1 MVRRS
6 RTQLTDTGTPHV
18 RSARFNGAWLIL
30 NVRRELFSFPRT
42 VHVVASVETDSESDS
57 AIHELV
63 SFETDQKKRLVRFEL
78 SATDGIKIEPIVP
91 VPETNSGPPI
101 DETKFPTAIQVE
113 ISIINIDDEKE
124 FDAVT
129 IDIEKTDGTLS
140 IIDIHD

>member
-42 VHVVASVETDSESDS
+42 VHVIASVKADSESDS

-63 SFETDQKKRLVRFEL
+63 SFETNQKKQLVRFEL
-78 SATDGIKIEPIVP
+78 SATDGIKIEPIFP

-101 DETKFPTAIQVE
+101 DETEFPSEIQVE
-113 ISIINIDDEKE
+113 ISIIDTDDEKE
-124 FDAVT
+124 YDKVT
-129 IDIEKTDGTLS
+129 LDVEKTEGTLN
-140 IIDIHD
+140 ITDIHD